1 MELQPVDSDRRWELV
16 LDLQPEA
23 TLFHTSAWLRFQE
36 RSFEYRL
43 VRLVARH
50 EGRDVGLFPLF
61 VSRRGPFRVAASPR
75 GIDYLVLGP
84 LAPPEL
90 LGDLLDAY
98 ETWARSN
105 RIDYTSIAFTTEI
118 DESMAADRCYVRERH
133 VNSVVGLRGGED
145 VVFARMT
152 SECRRRIRQAER
164 AGVLVVE
171 DDLTGLLAKY
181 VHLSSEIFAKSG
193 LPAPLGEP
201 VLADML
207 QTLGGSKGLLAL
219 RAEVEGEVAGMWI
232 GGVFRRTLYALDVVT
247 DGAFR
252 HCSIGNMLNA
262 YALRWSC
269 RRGLEALDFGGGRIP
284 ALAAFKKSFGA
295 EMVPYSN
302 ITKPHSVSA
311 RAALA
316 CRSLANAGRRLL
328 RRGR

>member
-1 MELQPVDSDRRWELV
+1 MELQPVDSDRRWESL

-36 RSFEYRL
+36 RSLGHGL
-43 VRLVARH
+43 VQLVARH
-50 EGRDVGLFPLF
+50 EGTDVGLFPLF
-61 VSRRGPFRVAASPR
+61 VARRGPFRVAASPR
-75 GIDYLVLGP
+75 GVDYLVLGP
-84 LAPPEL
+84 LGPPEL

-98 ETWARSN
+98 ETWARSS
-105 RIDYTSIAFTTEI
+105 RIDYTSIAFTKEI
-118 DESMAADRCYVRERH
+118 DESAAAARGYAFERH
-133 VNSVVGLRGGED
+133 VNCVVNLRGGED
-145 VVFARMT
+145 AVFARMT

-171 DDLTGLLAKY
+171 DDLTGLVARY
-181 VHLSSEIFAKSG
+181 VHLSGEIFANSG
-193 LPAPLGEP
+193 LPTLLTEP

-207 QTLGGSKGLLAL
+207 QTLARSEGLLSL

-232 GGVFRRTLYALDVVT
+232 GGVFRKTLYALDVVT
-247 DGAFR
+247 DRAFR
-252 HCSIGNMLNA
+252 HCSIGNMVNA

-284 ALAAFKKSFGA
+284 SLAVFKKSFGA
-295 EMVPYSN
+295 EIVPYSN
-302 ITKPHSVSA
+302 ITKPHSGLA

-316 CRSLANAGRRLL
+316 CRSMANAGRRLL

>member
-1 MELQPVDSDRRWELV
+1 MELKPVDSDCRWESV

-84 LAPPEL
+84 LGPPKR

-105 RIDYTSIAFTTEI
+105 RIDYTSIAFTKEI
-118 DESMAADRCYVRERH
+118 NESAAAGRGYLCERH
-133 VNSVVGLRGGED
+133 VNCVTDLRGGED
-145 VVFARMT
+145 AVFARMT

-164 AGVLVVE
+164 AGVRIVE
-171 DDLTGLLAKY
+171 EDLTGLVAKY
-181 VHLSSEIFAKSG
+181 VHLSGEIFARSG
-193 LPAPLGEP
+193 RSTLLTEP

-207 QTLGGSKGLLAL
+207 QTLARSEGLLSL

-232 GGVFRRTLYALDVVT
+232 GGVFRKTLYALDVVT

-284 ALAAFKKSFGA
+284 SLAAFKKSFGA

-302 ITKPHSVSA
+302 ITKPHSRLA

-316 CRSLANAGRRLL
+316 CRSLTNAGRRLL
-328 RRGR
+328 QRRR